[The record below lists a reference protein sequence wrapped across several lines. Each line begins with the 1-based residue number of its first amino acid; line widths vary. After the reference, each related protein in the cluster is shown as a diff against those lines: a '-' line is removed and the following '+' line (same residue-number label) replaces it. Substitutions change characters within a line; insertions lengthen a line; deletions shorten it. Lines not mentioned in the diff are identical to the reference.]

1 VAESDVQRFISPMSS
16 YEITCDQ
23 TRFDIEGI
31 HGFLAQS
38 YWSPGIPRS
47 VVERAIA
54 NSLCFA
60 ILQENKQIGFA
71 RVITDKATF
80 AFLADVYVLPE
91 HRGKGLAKRL
101 MKQVMEHPD
110 LRGLRR
116 ILLATRDA
124 HTLYEKYGFKP
135 LAALDRMMEIHNRD
149 IYAQD
154 VR

>member
-1 VAESDVQRFISPMSS
+1 MSS

-23 TRFDIEGI
+23 TRFDMEGI

-60 ILQENKQIGFA
+60 ILHENKQIGFA

-91 HRGKGLAKRL
+91 HRGRGLSKRL

-110 LRGLRR
+110 LQGLRR

-135 LAALDRMMEIHNRD
+135 LAAPDRVMEIHNPD
-149 IYAQD
+149 VYAED